1 MSLPKTLTKTWS
13 SQARLSLIFIWAALT
28 FIIAFS
34 YQDPTMWSSFIKLN
48 LSPAILLTDYFEAF
62 GPSATLLNAAIVLVI
77 NVVILLILKMQLSGL
92 LYAAIFTVYG
102 FSFLGMN
109 TVNLIPIYI
118 GGWVY
123 AKYMNLEFKTVILVS
138 IIAGTVGPIIS
149 HIMFGYGTVSLF
161 TIALGTIVGIILG
174 FLITPLGRHFLKFH
188 DGFNL
193 YNIGF
198 TGGMLAILYDAI
210 ARRLGYEAVRVRVI
224 YEQHDIRLIIL
235 TVVSI
240 LLFLIIGF
248 LFEEHP
254 YENLKSIFK
263 SSGRAISDFIALGG
277 FHATHLNMALVGIMS
292 TALVFALGGYLN
304 GLTLAGIFTIIA
316 FGAFGKHPK
325 NILPPFIGA
334 ILSTILTGL
343 PLSSS
348 TSILSILFASTLA
361 PIAGVYGFGW
371 GIVAGFL
378 HVFIVNH
385 VGMFYSGLNLYN
397 NGFAGGLGAGFLII
411 IIGLV
416 QREKAK

>member
-1 MSLPKTLTKTWS
+1 MSLSNTLTKPWS
-13 SQARLSLIFIWAALT
+13 SQARLSLIFMWVILT
-28 FIIAFS
+28 LIVAFS

-48 LSPAILLTDYFEAF
+48 LSPSILLTDYFEAF
-62 GPSATLLNAAIVLVI
+62 GPSAALLNAAFVLTI
-77 NVVILLILKMQLSGL
+77 NVVILLFLKMQLSGL

-109 TVNLIPIYI
+109 ALNLIPIYI
-118 GGWVY
+118 GGWIY
-123 AKYMNLEFKTVILVS
+123 AKHMKLEYKTVVLVS
-138 IIAGTVGPIIS
+138 ILAGTMGPIIS
-149 HIMFGYGTVSLF
+149 HIMFGYGAPSAF
-161 TIALGTIVGIILG
+161 TIILGVVVGIILG
-174 FLITPLGRHFLKFH
+174 FLVAPLGRHCLKFH

-198 TGGMLAILYDAI
+198 TGGIIAIIYDSI
-210 ARRLGYEAVRVRVI
+210 ARRLGFEAIRVRII
-224 YEQHDIRLIIL
+224 YEQHDIRLILL
-235 TVVSI
+235 TLVSI
-240 LLFLIIGF
+240 LLFFIVGLV
-248 LFEEHP
+248 FEERP
-254 YENLKSIFK
+254 YEDLNNILK

-316 FGAFGKHPK
+316 FGSFGKHPR
-325 NILPPFIGA
+325 NILPTFIGA
-334 ILSTILTGL
+334 ILSTIITGL
-343 PLSSS
+343 PLSAT
-348 TSILSILFASTLA
+348 TSILSILFATTLA

-411 IIGLV
+411 FISIFKK
-416 QREKAK
+416 EKA

>member
-28 FIIAFS
+28 LIIAFS
-34 YQDPTMWSSFIKLN
+34 YQDPNMWSSLIKLN
-48 LSPAILLTDYFEAF
+48 TSPAILLTDYVEAF
-62 GPSATLLNAAIVLVI
+62 GPSATLLNAGIVLVI
-77 NVVILLILKMQLSGL
+77 NIVILLMLKMQLSGL

-109 TVNLIPIYI
+109 AVNLIPIYI

-123 AKYMNLEFKTVILVS
+123 AKYMKLEFKAVILIS

-149 HIMFGYGTVSLF
+149 HIMFGYGTVSLL
-161 TIALGTIVGIILG
+161 TIAIGTIVGIILG

-198 TGGMLAILYDAI
+198 TGGLLAILYDAI
-210 ARRLGYEAVRVRVI
+210 ARRLGFEAVRVRLV
-224 YEQHDIRLIIL
+224 YEQHDVRLIIL

-240 LLFLIIGF
+240 LFFLIIG
-248 LFEEHP
+248 LLSEEHHID
-254 YENLKSIFK
+254 NLKNIFK
-263 SSGRAISDFIALGG
+263 SSGRAISDFITVGG
-277 FHATHLNMALVGIMS
+277 FHATHLNMAAVGIMATS
-292 TALVFALGGYLN
+292 LIFALGGYLN
-304 GLTLAGIFTIIA
+304 GVTLAGVFTIIG

-325 NILPPFIGA
+325 NILPTFIGA
-334 ILSTILTGL
+334 ILSTVLTGL
-343 PLSSS
+343 PLNSS

-371 GIVAGFL
+371 GVVAGFL
-378 HVFIVNH
+378 HVFLVNH
-385 VGMFYSGLNLYN
+385 TGMFYSGLNLYN

-411 IIGLV
+411 IIGLI
-416 QREKAK
+416 QREKTS